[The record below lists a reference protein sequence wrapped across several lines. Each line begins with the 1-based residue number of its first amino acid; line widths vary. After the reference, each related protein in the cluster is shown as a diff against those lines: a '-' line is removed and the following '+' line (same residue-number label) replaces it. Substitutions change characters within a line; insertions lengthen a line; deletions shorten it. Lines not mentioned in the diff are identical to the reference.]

1 MKLANDSEEKIT
13 YLKRALDLYKGQFLV
28 EFYSE
33 WTEGLRRQ
41 LEDKY
46 LKTMITLADIM
57 EHQRE
62 FTIAT
67 SLIERLL
74 DIDPYHEEAYSRLIK
89 WQLAQGDRSAAEK
102 TYRQYSNMM
111 ATEMGRSKRDF
122 FNNLPRS
129 TT

>member
-1 MKLANDSEEKIT
+1 
-13 YLKRALDLYKGQFLV
+13 V

-46 LKTMITLADIM
+46 LKAMITLADIM
-57 EHQRE
+57 EHRRE
-62 FTIAT
+62 FMTAT
-67 SLIERLL
+67 SLIEKLL

-89 WQLAQGDRSAAEK
+89 WQLAQGDKVAAEQ
-102 TYRQYSNMM
+102 TYRQYSDVM
-111 ATEMGRSKRDF
+111 ATEMGLNKRDF